1 MTTQI
6 TRPDERAQAA
16 ISADDRQRR
25 VAEAAY
31 FRAQQRNFSNGDPV
45 ADWLEAERQ
54 VDSEMLSA
62 DQSEDAAAY
71 NKLRQ
76 LLRDAL
82 SELRDMATPANIEEA
97 FDRACEELKKTGAHT
112 AETIT
117 RIATVLRNDMAEAAD
132 KLGPGWQALSE
143 RSANLFDVWRD
154 RGTSFLSGAARSVGE
169 WLQQTGAKLE
179 QQTSRGPSKRAN

>member
-6 TRPDERAQAA
+6 TRPDEQARAA

-25 VAEAAY
+25 VAETAY

-45 ADWLEAERQ
+45 ADWLAAERQ
-54 VDSEMLSA
+54 IDSEMLSA
-62 DQSEDAAAY
+62 DQSEGAVAY

-97 FDRACEELKKTGAHT
+97 FDQT
-112 AETIT
+112 
-117 RIATVLRNDMAEAAD
+117 
-132 KLGPGWQALSE
+132 P
-143 RSANLFDVWRD
+143 RSA
-154 RGTSFLSGAARSVGE
+154 
-169 WLQQTGAKLE
+169 
-179 QQTSRGPSKRAN
+179 SRGPSKRAN